1 MLLVPEKGTKFG
13 LVVIIKALFR
23 PAAVQGNSPWLQLCG
38 LEGRW
43 MDNWVLIPSQLW
55 WSFFYI
61 RAVDKLKC
69 CVYPVSWTHVLKI
82 LWTFSSLLKHLK
94 KLKKTKNIYTF
105 IVSDACIVFDDT
117 YYVCAYRWHFKDFYH
132 AFMMIF
138 RVLCGEWIEPLW
150 QCMRASNELCM
161 AVFLPALI
169 IGNFIVSFTRYKL
182 DHTC

>member
-1 MLLVPEKGTKFG
+1 M
-13 LVVIIKALFR
+13 
-23 PAAVQGNSPWLQLCG
+23 
-38 LEGRW
+38 
-43 MDNWVLIPSQLW
+43 
-55 WSFFYI
+55 
-61 RAVDKLKC
+61 
-69 CVYPVSWTHVLKI
+69 
-82 LWTFSSLLKHLK
+82 
-94 KLKKTKNIYTF
+94 KNTYTF
-105 IVSDACIVFDDT
+105 IVPDACTVFNDT